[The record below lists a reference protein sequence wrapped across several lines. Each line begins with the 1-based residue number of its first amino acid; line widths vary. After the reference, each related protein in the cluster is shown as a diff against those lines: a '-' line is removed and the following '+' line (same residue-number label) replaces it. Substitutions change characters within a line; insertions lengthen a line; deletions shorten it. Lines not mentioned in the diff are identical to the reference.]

1 VSGCHPLTAIID
13 DIAPTLF
20 NADYME
26 PLREIKLCSVVVYL
40 FEPVL
45 DLFNIVMGV
54 CVYGLEP
61 VDL

>member
-1 VSGCHPLTAIID
+1 M
-13 DIAPTLF
+13 LF